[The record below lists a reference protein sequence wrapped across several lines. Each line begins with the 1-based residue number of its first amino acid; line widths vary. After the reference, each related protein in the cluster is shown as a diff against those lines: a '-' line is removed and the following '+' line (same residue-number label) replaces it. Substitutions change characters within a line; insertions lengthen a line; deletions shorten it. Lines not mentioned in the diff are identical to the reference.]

1 MPFSSQIGKSINDLP
16 TPCLVVS
23 EKAYKNNCKNMIEKA
38 CQMGVQLRGQT
49 KTHKTIEGAILQTG
63 GTKRYDICISHTSR
77 ICILNI
83 KYMRPNIH
91 TRAHL

>member
-1 MPFSSQIGKSINDLP
+1 MPFSSQIGKSIHDLP

-63 GTKRYDICISHTSR
+63 GTKRYEYAYLRGCFSTNATVKGLLYS
-77 ICILNI
+77 
-83 KYMRPNIH
+83 
-91 TRAHL
+91 